1 LTIPVGSPYNYGM
14 KVIELRDLNRR
25 ESPVHYIKEL
35 TAVAVIEWNQR
46 QSESDVSITLEHR
59 PLGPPDVRVHLLD
72 AVDWPVLPVI
82 HAIQEYVVDLERTGR
97 LP

>member
-1 LTIPVGSPYNYGM
+1 M
-14 KVIELRDLNRR
+14 KVVELRDLNRR

-35 TAVAVIEWNQR
+35 TAVAVIEWNQL
-46 QSESDVSITLEHR
+46 QSESDISITLEHK

-72 AVDWPVLPVI
+72 AVEWPALPVI
-82 HAIQEYVVDLERTGR
+82 HAIRDYVVDLERSGR

>member
-1 LTIPVGSPYNYGM
+1 MTIPVGSPYNYDM

-59 PLGPPDVRVHLLD
+59 PLGPPDVRVRLLD

>member
-1 LTIPVGSPYNYGM
+1 M
-14 KVIELRDLNRR
+14 KVVELRDLSRR

-46 QSESDVSITLEHR
+46 QSESDVAITLEHK
-59 PLGPPDVRVHLLD
+59 PLGPPDVHVHLLD
-72 AVDWPVLPVI
+72 AVDWPALPVI
-82 HAIQEYVVDLERTGR
+82 HAIKDYVADLESKGR

>member
-1 LTIPVGSPYNYGM
+1 M
-14 KVIELRDLNRR
+14 KVVELRDLNRR

>member
-1 LTIPVGSPYNYGM
+1 MRV
-14 KVIELRDLNRR
+14 VELRELSRR

-35 TAVAVIEWNQR
+35 TAVAVIEWGLERN
-46 QSESDVSITLEHR
+46 ESDVSITLEHR

-72 AVDWPVLPVI
+72 VVDWPTLPVI
-82 HAIQEYVVDLERTGR
+82 HAIRDYVVDLERSGR